1 MSELTFDP
9 RLNEWRSPEPA
20 SLAGA
25 CTGHLGRSVYATV
38 DLLTGQPLLIRR
50 VGSASS
56 DAVDAAVNRL
66 LADEDG
72 RRAITRLAIA
82 SELAEDDVSWRMPW
96 YELDVLDASL
106 QIELVAPVFR
116 VDPSSDDFEAV
127 LDHFSQGVYAGTTA
141 NREPLAAAA
150 ARIAEKTSFD
160 YREPI
165 VRPTRP
171 RRREQKLDAP
181 SLVLG
186 ETPLSVGYDLARLA
200 GGDAPLAVHIQ
211 DGELHVA
218 IPLADARRWAD
229 EVIAYL
235 VEPAREDGPVVGI
248 ARGVPADDSIVF
260 RFVVAVDDLDAAT
273 RHRELVMVPRLR
285 GWSSP
290 MSRAATAVSVAT
302 RSAVRLQQTG
312 GPAELVAARLSL
324 AHRHARLL
332 GRAAQDEVRQVQDR
346 INEGLS
352 TELIADLR

>member
-1 MSELTFDP
+1 MSELIYDP
-9 RLNEWRSPEPA
+9 HLNEWRSPEPA
-20 SLAGA
+20 SLAGV
-25 CTGHLGRSVYATV
+25 CTGYVGRSVYATV

-82 SELAEDDVSWRMPW
+82 SELAEDDVSARVPW
-96 YELDVLDASL
+96 YELDVLDARL

-116 VDPSSDDFEAV
+116 VDPSSNDCETV
-127 LDHFSQGVYAGTTA
+127 LDHFSQGVYAGTAA
-141 NREPLAAAA
+141 NREALAAAA
-150 ARIAEKTSFD
+150 TRIAEKTSFD
-160 YREPI
+160 YQEPI

-171 RRREQKLDAP
+171 RRPEQKLGEP

-186 ETPLSVGYDLARLA
+186 ETPLSVGYDLARIA
-200 GGDAPLAVHIQ
+200 DGDAPLAAHTQ
-211 DGELHVA
+211 DGELQVA
-218 IPLADARRWAD
+218 IPIADARRWAD

-235 VEPAREDGPVVGI
+235 VEPAREDSPVVGI
-248 ARGVPADDSIVF
+248 ARGVPIDDSILF

-273 RHRELVMVPRLR
+273 RYRELVMVPRLR

-290 MSRAATAVSVAT
+290 TSRAATAVSVAL
-302 RSAVRLQQTG
+302 RSAARLQQTG

-324 AHRHARLL
+324 AHRQAKLL
-332 GRAAQDEVRQVQDR
+332 GRTAQDEVRQVQDR
-346 INEGLS
+346 INAGLT
-352 TELIADLR
+352 TELIADMR